1 MVIRAHRATARQ
13 EWDNRRLVHHNPR
26 DGFKRPYIFV
36 EGKVVGGSVG
46 IEGVADPVGR
56 GLGVC
61 FG

>member
-13 EWDNRRLVHHNPR
+13 EWDNRRLDHHNPLDDFER
-26 DGFKRPYIFV
+26 RCIFV

-46 IEGVADPVGR
+46 VAGAADLVGR